1 MINQQN
7 KVDELCSLVERAMDA
22 AMGEGR
28 FLMKVYPLLEA
39 QKFTRREVTEFIESS
54 TAASVSEMCLELEGY
69 IKGGD
74 PYLRESFGHIPKPQ
88 ARKIRTY
95 LTKILDDALRYSYDK
110 RPGRKK
116 KSSK

>member
-7 KVDELCSLVERAMDA
+7 KVDELCALVERAMDA
-22 AMGEGR
+22 AMCEGR
-28 FLMKVYPLLEA
+28 FLMKVYPILEA
-39 QKFTRREVTEFIESS
+39 QKFTRREVTEFIEST
-54 TAASVSEMCLELEGY
+54 TAAGVSEMCLELEGY

-88 ARKIRTY
+88 ARKIYKY
-95 LTKILDDALRYSYDK
+95 LYALLEDAWKYEQTS

-116 KSSK
+116 KSK

>member
-7 KVDELCSLVERAMDA
+7 KVDELCSLVERVMDA

-88 ARKIRTY
+88 ARKIHKY
-95 LTKILDDALRYSYDK
+95 LYALLEDAWKYEQTR

-116 KSSK
+116 KSK